1 MKRGR
6 KRKLEPLADGEGLM
20 GELLP
25 AAHPVEL
32 EARTTRQCSGQLLR
46 TREPTVYAEVVN
58 CLAAGHSVRDLM
70 RMFGLGTHTVLAIA
84 RVEKLNVATRKAL
97 LADAMLLGA
106 EVFAH
111 RAIELADNCE
121 SAFEAAGTAKSLAE
135 TGNLMRG
142 QATQIIEERVVT
154 IDANKLAEDMAREA
168 QALGAHGMGFERGES
183 LALEAEGG
191 QIAVPCMPSDNAS
204 AVLLAECSKGTLL
217 ETLAMDEALS
227 FDGGGGGAEPPAAP
241 SM

>member
-6 KRKLEPLADGEGLM
+6 KRKQQPLADGEGLM

-111 RAIELADNCE
+111 RAIELAEHCE

-168 QALGAHGMGFERGES
+168 RALGAQGMGFERGES
-183 LALEAEGG
+183 LALAAEGG
-191 QIAVPCMPSDNAS
+191 QIAAPTRPADNES
-204 AVLLAECSKGTLL
+204 AVSLGKRSKGTLL
-217 ETLAMDEALS
+217 ETLATDADLS
-227 FDGGGGGAEPPAAP
+227 FDGGGGGAEPPAAS

>member
-6 KRKLEPLADGEGLM
+6 KRKQEPLADGEGLM

-25 AAHPVEL
+25 AAHPVEIDAL
-32 EARTTRQCSGQLLR
+32 TTRQCSGQLLR
-46 TREPTVYAEVVN
+46 TRHPTVYAEVVS

-70 RMFGLGTHTVLAIA
+70 RMFGVGTHTVLAIA
-84 RVEKLNVATRKAL
+84 RIERLNVATRKAL

-111 RAIELADNCE
+111 RAIELAEDCD

-142 QATQIIEERVVT
+142 QATQIIEERVLQ
-154 IDANKLAEDMAREA
+154 IDANKLAEQMSREA
-168 QALGAHGMGFERGES
+168 LEMGFYGREN
-183 LALEAEGG
+183 LALVADSDRIGA
-191 QIAVPCMPSDNAS
+191 IATPADIKS
-204 AVLLAECSKGTLL
+204 AVLQADTIICDGLRDGFARGGL
-217 ETLAMDEALS
+217 ENLTGE
-227 FDGGGGGAEPPAAP
+227 GGVQG
-241 SM
+241 

>member
-6 KRKLEPLADGEGLM
+6 KRKPESLADGDGLL

-25 AAHPVEL
+25 VAHPVEL

-111 RAIELADNCE
+111 RAIELADHCE

-154 IDANKLAEDMAREA
+154 IDANKLAEEMAREA
-168 QALGAHGMGFERGES
+168 QGMGFAGGEN
-183 LALEAEGG
+183 LALEAEGV
-191 QIAVPCMPSDNAS
+191 QIAAPTCPTDNES
-204 AVLLAECSKGTLL
+204 AVSLVNCPKGTLSG
-217 ETLAMDEALS
+217 TLATVEALS

>member
-6 KRKLEPLADGEGLM
+6 KPKPPPLADGEGLM

-25 AAHPVEL
+25 VAHPVEL
-32 EARTTRQCSGQLLR
+32 VAQTTRQCSGQLLR
-46 TREPTVYAEVVN
+46 TREPTVYAEVVK

-84 RVEKLNVATRKAL
+84 RIEKLNVATRKAL

-111 RAIELADNCE
+111 RAIELAEHCD

-154 IDANKLAEDMAREA
+154 IDANKLAEEMAREA
-168 QALGAHGMGFERGES
+168 REMGFVGGEN
-183 LALEAEGG
+183 LALEADCGRIAAPRMPADIKSAVPMAMDAICDGLCDGSKGHNEENSTGEGG
-191 QIAVPCMPSDNAS
+191 VPS
-204 AVLLAECSKGTLL
+204 
-217 ETLAMDEALS
+217 
-227 FDGGGGGAEPPAAP
+227 
-241 SM
+241 

>member
-6 KRKLEPLADGEGLM
+6 KRKPEPLADGEGLM

-111 RAIELADNCE
+111 RAIELAEHCE

-154 IDANKLAEDMAREA
+154 IDANKLAEEMAREA
-168 QALGAHGMGFERGES
+168 QALGAQGMGFERGES
-183 LALEAEGG
+183 LALAAEGG
-191 QIAVPCMPSDNAS
+191 RIAVPCMPADNES
-204 AVLLAECSKGTLL
+204 AVLLGKDSKGTLL

>member
-6 KRKLEPLADGEGLM
+6 KRKQEPLADGEGLM

-25 AAHPVEL
+25 VAHPVES
-32 EARTTRQCSGQLLR
+32 EAQTTRQCSGQLLR
-46 TREPTVYAEVVN
+46 TREPTVYAEVVK

-84 RVEKLNVATRKAL
+84 RIEKLNVATRKAL

-111 RAIELADNCE
+111 RAIELADHCD

-142 QATQIIEERVVT
+142 QATQIIEERVIA
-154 IDANKLAEDMAREA
+154 IDANKLAEQMALEARE
-168 QALGAHGMGFERGES
+168 MGFPGREN
-183 LALEAEGG
+183 LALEADSARIGAAAIPSDIKSAVSSLTSLNCDGFRDGFQPEGLENLTGEGG
-191 QIAVPCMPSDNAS
+191 VPR
-204 AVLLAECSKGTLL
+204 
-217 ETLAMDEALS
+217 
-227 FDGGGGGAEPPAAP
+227 
-241 SM
+241 

>member
-6 KRKLEPLADGEGLM
+6 KRKPEPLGDGEGLM

-25 AAHPVEL
+25 AAHPIEI
-32 EARTTRQCSGQLLR
+32 ESAATRQCSGQLLR
-46 TREPTVYAEVVN
+46 TREPTVYAEVVS

-84 RVEKLNVATRKAL
+84 RIEKLNVATRKAL

-111 RAIELADNCE
+111 RAIELADNCD

-142 QATQIIEERVVT
+142 QATQIVEERVIQ
-154 IDANKLAEDMAREA
+154 IDANKLAEQMACEA
-168 QALGAHGMGFERGES
+168 QEMGFIGREN
-183 LALEAEGG
+183 LALEAVSAR
-191 QIAVPCMPSDNAS
+191 IAMSSTTADIKS
-204 AVLLAECSKGTLL
+204 AVIEVKRDKGTLS
-217 ETLAMDEALS
+217 ETLSDT
-227 FDGGGGGAEPPAAP
+227 PAASNSTGEGGVP
-241 SM
+241 R